1 MTTGSADS
9 QLKFSGIF
17 LNATVGAAVVVVVV
31 VVVEFFKGSFVSPSS
46 RAGPAAANK
55 VELMSASRF
64 RFPIVSVSLQLR
76 QKNALYS
83 SPAPVTLSLIC
94 ANR

>member
-17 LNATVGAAVVVVVV
+17 LNATVGAAVVVVV